1 MRYLVHH
8 TPGRLRVKIPD
19 VQGNARRSRQVCD
32 LLNGLEGVESV
43 SCNPRTGSIVILYDE
58 TLPVAQK
65 VFTVLKEND
74 YYDETRVVTHD
85 EYIQDAVNVTGKKL
99 GKAVFGW
106 AVGKAIEDTGFA
118 LLAALI

>member
-19 VQGNARRSRQVCD
+19 IQGNARRSGQVCQ
-32 LLNGLEGVESV
+32 LLDRLEGVESV
-43 SCNPRTGSIVILYDE
+43 SCNPMTGSIVILYDE
-58 TLPVAQK
+58 TLPVARK
-65 VFTVLKEND
+65 VFTVLKENNC
-74 YYDETRVVTHD
+74 YDEALVLSHD
-85 EYIQDAVNVTGKKL
+85 EYIQEAVNTTGKKL
-99 GKAVFGW
+99 SKAVFGW